1 MGALMR
7 TAAVHAFGP
16 PEELVPTDLPIPD
29 ITADEVLVQVRT
41 AGVQPVDAG
50 VRQGWLIPGAP
61 SPSFPLVPGNEC
73 AGTVVAVGDTVQ
85 RFAVGDDVIGFRML
99 GCYAE
104 FAAIRANQAVKK
116 PAALTWDVAGV
127 LSASGQTAD
136 TAIEDLAIGDGDTV
150 VVHGAAGGVG
160 TVFTQLAQRRGATVI
175 GIASEPNHRY
185 LRELGAIPVAYG
197 AGLIDRVRNV
207 APRGVAPRGVAP
219 RGVDAVLDAAGHDS
233 LHVAVEVA
241 NDLTRV
247 ATIADPD
254 LADELGV
261 AMLRSRRSAERLQRL
276 AQLAV
281 SAELQIHV
289 RRSFPL
295 ERAVDAHRELETGHG
310 RGKMVLAL

>member
-1 MGALMR
+1 MAALMR

-16 PEELVPTDLPIPD
+16 PEALVPTRLPIPD
-29 ITADEVLVQVRT
+29 ITADEILVQVRT
-41 AGVQPVDAG
+41 AGVQPADAG
-50 VRQGWLIPGAP
+50 VRQGWSPPGAP

-73 AGTVVAVGDTVQ
+73 AGTVVAAGDAVQ

-99 GCYAE
+99 GCYAD
-104 FAAIRANQAVKK
+104 FAAIRADQAVKK
-116 PAALTWDVAGV
+116 PAALTWEVAGV
-127 LSASGQTAD
+127 LSASAQTAD
-136 TAIEDLAIGDGDTV
+136 TAIEDLAIRADDTV
-150 VVHGAAGGVG
+150 IVHGAAGGVG
-160 TVFTQLAQRRGATVI
+160 TVFTQLARRRGATVI
-175 GIASEPNHRY
+175 GVASETNHRY
-185 LRELGAIPVAYG
+185 LHELGAIPAAYG
-197 AGLIDRVRNV
+197 AGLIDRIRNI
-207 APRGVAPRGVAP
+207 AP